1 MKKLFFVLLSVM
13 AVALTGC
20 KFDNA
25 TVTVTVMDKY
35 EDPVPNRYVLYQDK
49 VSAILDLVGPLTPEE
64 IVEGVEDSN
73 WDYVKTDKMDS
84 LGGDT
89 YEVPLKGGITS
100 YNITSKNGSL
110 VMKYFKH
117 FFDSW
122 NSHKLLI
129 KIFYICF
136 CILFTFFNY
145 FIIRDA

>member
-73 WDYVKTDKMDS
+73 WDYVKTDKYGTVTFQIVMGVSS
-84 LGGDT
+84 LNYYFYVYDEGAKKWLSKEVSVKRGGT
-89 YEVPLKGGITS
+89 TEVDFVV
-100 YNITSKNGSL
+100 NQ
-110 VMKYFKH
+110 
-117 FFDSW
+117 
-122 NSHKLLI
+122 
-129 KIFYICF
+129 
-136 CILFTFFNY
+136 
-145 FIIRDA
+145 